1 MLILLHLLMVN
12 DLFAADADGDSVDSS
27 IDCDDSNASIGGPT
41 TYYMD
46 SDGDSYGDS
55 SDAGFSTCANVSSM
69 SQLVTN
75 NNDCDDSNANAFP
88 GAAPNDSM
96 SSCMV
101 DNDGDGFGDSN
112 VSAVSCYAIELFDM
126 SISGDIL
133 TVSTSDASHNYG
145 SGSGI
150 YSVRE
155 VCFDSTSISFQT
167 TSSLDP
173 TQSYVSVSNLLDG
186 SELGYS
192 NTASDTFLSV
202 TAPTA
207 GTDCDDSDSSSL
219 STLFDA
225 DCDGYLAHADCDPND
240 AAYNIDCSG
249 QNNGGGGSN
258 NNGGGGQK

>member
-1 MLILLHLLMVN
+1 MDN
-12 DLFAADADGDSVDSS
+12 DQDGYNSDVDCDDNNPAIYPSAEEVCDGFDNDCDAQADEDVQSIFYADSDNDGVDSTV
-27 IDCDDSNASIGGPT
+27 DCDDSNGSIGAPT
-41 TYYMD
+41 TYYTD

-75 NNDCDDSNANAFP
+75 NSDCDDSNANAFP

-126 SISGDIL
+126 SISGEIL
-133 TVSTSDASHNYG
+133 TVSTSDASYNYG
-145 SGSGI
+145 SGTGI
-150 YSVRE
+150 YAVKE

-167 TSSLDP
+167 TSSLNS
-173 TQSYVSVSNLLDG
+173 TQAYVSVSNLITG

-192 NTASDTFLSV
+192 NTASDSFLSV
-202 TAPTA
+202 TA
-207 GTDCDDSDSSSL
+207 L
-219 STLFDA
+219 IF
-225 DCDGYLAHADCDPND
+225 
-240 AAYNIDCSG
+240 
-249 QNNGGGGSN
+249 
-258 NNGGGGQK
+258 